1 MLLLQLRQFM
11 FVFHLEFCVLVLHL
25 DLCMLVPQL
34 YQFFTP
40 FPQLHQFVMLVSH
53 LDQFC
58 MLVPHLDQFF
68 TPDLPLNI
76 CSSTSSLVWHR
87 TWKHQPLVGWL
98 HFESHT
104 CKKTSLPHLQR
115 NIVINIFTADNC
127 LNKARTIAKPECF
140 PWLVLLCLSIIFY
153 HQQLFFLL
161 QYLLLHSS
169 EMASSKTTMCLDSSM
184 TEGEEAEHASISTA
198 VYCLFCTVVSMFRSE
213 VSFEAV
219 KAKRPGNISWSWD
232 FVIYWARLFT
242 PRISCTFDTTSVLCA
257 KYTDQSLTSVFQENK
272 NKFEECELKRSFNI

>member
-98 HFESHT
+98 HFESHS
-104 CKKTSLPHLQR
+104 CKTTSLPHLQR

-169 EMASSKTTMCLDSSM
+169 EMASSKTTMSGQFHDWGWRSRACLYQYCCLL
-184 TEGEEAEHASISTA
+184 SILHCG
-198 VYCLFCTVVSMFRSE
+198 VNVPF
-213 VSFEAV
+213 
-219 KAKRPGNISWSWD
+219 WSQFWGSKSKETRKH
-232 FVIYWARLFT
+232 FLIMRL
-242 PRISCTFDTTSVLCA
+242 RYL
-257 KYTDQSLTSVFQENK
+257 LG
-272 NKFEECELKRSFNI
+272 